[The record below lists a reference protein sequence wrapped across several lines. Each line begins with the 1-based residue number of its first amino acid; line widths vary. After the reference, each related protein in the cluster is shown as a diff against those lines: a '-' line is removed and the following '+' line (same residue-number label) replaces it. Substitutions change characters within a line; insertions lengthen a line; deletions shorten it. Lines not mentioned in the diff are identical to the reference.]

1 MGDYLTDYKSKSS
14 NVKVELDFKNYAT
27 KEELKNIPHV
37 DTSSFALKTNLVS
50 FKIEADK
57 LDIPKLK
64 TVLMDLTDLT
74 KEVQEDL
81 AKNTD
86 FNLLK
91 TKVDKNKTDNDNLET
106 KVNNNDTT
114 TKTSINNLKT
124 KVDDTDVSKRFKK

>member
-37 DTSSFALKTNLVS
+37 DTSSFASKTNLVS
-50 FKIEADK
+50 LKIEADK